1 MSLSVNRSRPLEG
14 KVLRRNAAF
23 VLGLVLCVFWL
34 LPLLLVTMN
43 AFKEKREYLMGNT
56 WTLPQGFRLFE
67 NMQNAWGKGLGDGF
81 FNSILYGLTGASGA
95 ILLASLAA
103 FGIVRLKIPRGL
115 FWFLLIYSG
124 TIFPFQMY
132 LIPLFRLYLS
142 SELYDTR
149 LGMIAF
155 YVAICIPFCT
165 FVMRGFF
172 LSLPWDFQEAAKI
185 DGANDWQVFWRLMV
199 PLARAPMLVL
209 LLFQFTW
216 IWNDLLFG
224 LILTKSPEVRP
235 IMPTLLGMQSIYGAS
250 DGPTIIAAV
259 VIASLPMLLLF
270 LLLQRYFI
278 QGLRLGSVG
287 D

>member
-14 KVLRRNAAF
+14 KVLRRNAALVF
-23 VLGLVLCVFWL
+23 GLVLCVFWL

>member
-23 VLGLVLCVFWL
+23 VFGLVLCVFWL

>member
-23 VLGLVLCVFWL
+23 VFGLILCVFWL

-259 VIASLPMLLLF
+259 VIASL
-270 LLLQRYFI
+270 RT
-278 QGLRLGSVG
+278 SA
-287 D
+287 